1 MTAEPPSLPPSHW
14 VRPLQT
20 VTVAPRHVFVDTEAW
35 RESDPDD
42 PAIERQTFRLGVVQI
57 WDVGE
62 QPEEMAYFYSASELW
77 YYVSSVCRVR
87 KQTVLWA
94 HNLSYDIRLSN
105 AFDELA
111 KLNWSFELFR
121 VDTDLAWAEVVRSD
135 GAKLIMCDSLSW
147 LPMSLDK
154 IGRMM
159 NIHKPGLPDDITS
172 VSELLDR
179 CIADV
184 SILSRAVRHIIG
196 WLMADDV
203 APLKRTGTAS
213 GFAAF
218 RHRYLRH
225 KLLVHNDLER
235 RNAERHAAYCGRCEP
250 WQIGEHHNVYEWDFA
265 HAYAGICRDYLLP
278 VRPHESC
285 HEEEC
290 EHVVE
295 WLNYGTLTVQHNA
308 VYPAAPYRADM
319 ESPIVWPVGTFR
331 GWWWNKEVPAECI
344 SEITSRYQYVMEP
357 VLMDWALWII
367 DLIDHHPSP
376 IIAAVAKQW
385 ARTTIGR
392 FGLRYPVWQAAE
404 QVDGVDLFAGWWLD
418 GDNDVAAKRMM
429 RLVDRMYIADRMVE
443 GHDSMPQIMSYVMML
458 TRRRLERM
466 IRIAGYDNV
475 LYMDTD
481 GLLAN
486 REGNDRLLEHRRL
499 GTSWESK
506 EFRPKSVYDTVHV
519 LGPKQLVLDGTP
531 RVAGLPSRARKR
543 NKDGSYS
550 VEVFETFRGAL
561 ETGHLD
567 GVTVTRRNWRAAPA
581 PMGRRRPDHGGRGM
595 TLPPVV

>member
-1 MTAEPPSLPPSHW
+1 MTDAQSLPPAHW

-20 VTVAPRHVFVDTEAW
+20 VSVAPRHVFLDTEAF
-35 RESDPDD
+35 RENDPDD
-42 PAIERQTFRLGVVQI
+42 PSIERQRFRLAVVRV

-62 QPEEMAYFYSASELW
+62 EPEDMVVFRSTEELW
-77 YYVSSVCRVR
+77 YFVSRVCRVR
-87 KQTVLWA
+87 KQTILWA

-105 AFDELA
+105 AFEELA
-111 KLNWSFELFR
+111 KLDWSFELFR
-121 VDTDLAWAEVVRSD
+121 VDTDLAWAEVKRSD
-135 GAKLIMCDSLSW
+135 GAKLVMCDTMSW
-147 LPMSLDK
+147 LPMSLEK

-159 NIHKPGLPDDITS
+159 GLYKPSLPDDDDDHS
-172 VSELLDR
+172 WVER
-179 CIADV
+179 CMRDID
-184 SILSRAVRHIIG
+184 ILSRAVRHIVG

-218 RHRYLRH
+218 RHRYLH
-225 KLLVHNDLER
+225 HQLLVHDDIER
-235 RNAERHAAYCGRCEP
+235 RSAERHAAYCGRCEP

-265 HAYAGICRDYLLP
+265 HAYAGICRDYSLP
-278 VRPHESC
+278 ARPHESC
-285 HEEEC
+285 REDSCDHA
-290 EHVVE
+290 VAKLVLATVNIPSSVPYPTVPYRPAMDAPIT
-295 WLNYGTLTVQHNA
+295 WPTGTLT
-308 VYPAAPYRADM
+308 
-319 ESPIVWPVGTFR
+319 
-331 GWWWNKEVPAECI
+331 GWWWEP
-344 SEITSRYQYVMEP
+344 EIAGAIVNIHQTYEYIIEP
-357 VLMDWALWII
+357 VLQDWALWII

-418 GDNDVAAKRMM
+418 GNDDVAAKRMM
-429 RLVDRMYIADRMVE
+429 RLVDRMYVADRMVE
-443 GHDSMPQIMSYVMML
+443 GHDSMPQIMSYVMMR
-458 TRRRLERM
+458 TRRRLEHM
-466 IRIAGYDNV
+466 IWVAGHHNV

-481 GLLAN
+481 GLLTN
-486 REGNDRLLEHRRL
+486 EEGNAKLLEYRRSA
-499 GTSWESK
+499 TDWQSK
-506 EFRPKSVYDTVHV
+506 EFRPKAIYKTVNV

-543 NKDGSYS
+543 NKDGSYN

-581 PMGRRRPDHGGRGM
+581 PMGRRIPDPARPGFTRA
-595 TLPPVV
+595 PVV